1 MYILISSLDCGEKE
15 NSILSYRFSG
25 ALKLRKMDK
34 RFEECESL
42 RGEVEEEAT
51 SPAIGRILFP
61 FGRKQSSL
69 FLNQSLRVLSA
80 QTLSCT
86 ST

>member
-1 MYILISSLDCGEKE
+1 
-15 NSILSYRFSG
+15 
-25 ALKLRKMDK
+25 MDN

-42 RGEVEEEAT
+42 RGEEEEAA
-51 SPAIGRILFP
+51 SPAIGRILFTGFP
-61 FGRKQSSL
+61 FGRKQASL